1 MCGFLMPMIEIY
13 NELNGLQVEISDKKT
28 DKHFDFATL
37 YPNDKEENG
46 EPVVIK
52 VMGDKRNETAD

>member
-1 MCGFLMPMIEIY
+1 M
-13 NELNGLQVEISDKKT
+13 EISDKKP